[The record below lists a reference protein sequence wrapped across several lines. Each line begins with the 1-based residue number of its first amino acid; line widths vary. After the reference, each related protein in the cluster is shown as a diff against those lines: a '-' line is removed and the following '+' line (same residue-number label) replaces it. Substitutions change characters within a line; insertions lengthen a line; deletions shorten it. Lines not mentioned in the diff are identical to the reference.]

1 MPMRASS
8 LLPLDVK
15 TESPPASPARL
26 ALAAAAPPSPL
37 LTDAAAAGPRHHR
50 LAKLVPLGSP
60 SDGPRAPT
68 EAKLVPL
75 GSLSENPRA
84 PMEAM
89 MAPPTLPST
98 ARPLPVMAESKTVA
112 SQLLPSAPTITRSSL
127 PSMAAHPVP
136 PAAACPPRSALRP
149 SGACGGGGRAHL
161 GSSMAAM
168 RLDGDG
174 GGGSGGQQPLV
185 PIH

>member
-1 MPMRASS
+1 MPTRASS

-15 TESPPASPARL
+15 TESPSASPARL
-26 ALAAAAPPSPL
+26 ALAAAAAPPSPL
-37 LTDAAAAGPRHHR
+37 LSDAAAAGPRHHR

-60 SDGPRAPT
+60 SEDHR
-68 EAKLVPL
+68 V
-75 GSLSENPRA
+75 
-84 PMEAM
+84 PMEAKVM
-89 MAPPTLPST
+89 MSPPTLPST
-98 ARPLPVMAESKTVA
+98 ARPLPVMAEMKTVA
-112 SQLLPSAPTITRSSL
+112 PQRQPSAPVIARSSL
-127 PSMAAHPVP
+127 PSVATHPVP

-168 RLDGDG
+168 RLDGGG
-174 GGGSGGQQPLV
+174 GGGSGGQQPQV